1 MLEKLKEY
9 KELIAIV
16 VFFLG
21 GFFWLEN
28 EFPKKKD
35 ITVLDCQLK
44 KWMELTQLQMKSHD
58 LEIKV
63 QELESVINAYPD
75 VPGSKQATLP
85 PAVQKVLDSK
95 KADLSGS
102 KVDFKENKARI
113 EAITLELQRNSCG
126 TI

>member
-16 VFFLG
+16 GFFLG

-58 LEIKV
+58 LEIKG
-63 QELESVINAYPD
+63 QELESVINNYPD
-75 VPGSKQATLP
+75 VSGGQKTTLP
-85 PAVQKVLDSK
+85 PAVQHILDSK
-95 KADLSGS
+95 NSDLSAN
-102 KVDFKENKARI
+102 KVDFKDNKAKI
-113 EAITLELQRNSCG
+113 ETIMLELQRNSCG